1 MYIPR
6 SHYIYIYVHIYT
18 YWLVHFLS
26 GKGTSTGLKR
36 KLYIGL
42 MGLFTVVSYREFE
55 CLHGP
60 TMYLTMLATPSSD
73 LSKYASDTDILAYPP
88 ARCGPAGFAEACVST
103 SPCAHW
109 LSSASTM
116 RNSYSIGGNSIY
128 LQSIQD
134 LYTISIYIRFLRLF
148 GCIFGNFDFF
158 LGGSGRD
165 SLWGVGSV
173 ARFGY
178 NCILKFSM
186 LKYLSNFSLKTEI
199 STLSI
204 AKTTYS
210 RVSRIA
216 SRIQ

>member
-1 MYIPR
+1 MRLESIQ
-6 SHYIYIYVHIYT
+6 IF
-18 YWLVHFLS
+18 HFH
-26 GKGTSTGLKR
+26 TFH
-36 KLYIGL
+36 YIGL

-73 LSKYASDTDILAYPP
+73 LSKYASDTDIVAYPP

-158 LGGSGRD
+158 LRR
-165 SLWGVGSV
+165 LW
-173 ARFGY
+173 ARFAMGRW
-178 NCILKFSM
+178 IRSAIWIQLHIEIFDFEVSVQLFLK
-186 LKYLSNFSLKTEI
+186 N
-199 STLSI
+199 
-204 AKTTYS
+204 
-210 RVSRIA
+210 
-216 SRIQ
+216 